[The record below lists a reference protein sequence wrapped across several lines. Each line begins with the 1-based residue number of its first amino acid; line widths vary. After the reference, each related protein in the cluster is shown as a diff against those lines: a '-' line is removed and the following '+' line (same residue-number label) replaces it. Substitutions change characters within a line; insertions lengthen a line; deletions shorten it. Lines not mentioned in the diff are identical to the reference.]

1 MRQCLSSPRTARMP
15 KTRKTGSSGSRSRD
29 PGEEGQRYLENFVT
43 FLPPGKRAKATLL
56 LKKLM
61 DMPNV
66 KIEKSVV
73 KVGRKKRGHLLP
85 VLMAIFQPEMHALSE
100 ANVGFFKEAAKGIKS
115 PRRRKGT
122 SGQSGRVKYG
132 GKIIKLK

>member
-1 MRQCLSSPRTARMP
+1 MP

-29 PGEEGQRYLENFVT
+29 PGEEGQRYLENFVA
-43 FLPPGKRAKATLL
+43 FLPPSKRARATLL
-56 LKKLM
+56 LRKLM

-100 ANVGFFKEAAKGIKS
+100 ANAEFFKEAAKGIKN
-115 PRRRKGT
+115 PRRRRSANSKN
-122 SGQSGRVKYG
+122 GQSGRVKYG